1 MKRIIGNI
9 LAAAVLCVVLASS
22 ADAQPGR
29 RYYIDA
35 GWQFNGTVSNEFV
48 SNASGWGAYA
58 EGGYYILPRIAVGAF
73 VSYNTNNE
81 YIPRHTVVNP
91 DGSALTTDACNSL
104 FQVPFGATLRYRL
117 GWKEFQPYA
126 EAKIGADYA
135 RAYTYFPN
143 AGFRDTQWGFYA
155 SPEIGFTWHPF
166 YKSNFGFQ
174 FAVYYSYST
183 NRSEAFGLDGI
194 NNLGFKLGVSF

>member
-1 MKRIIGNI
+1 MKRIMGNI

-35 GWQFNGTVSNEFV
+35 GWQFNGTVGNEFV

-126 EAKIGADYA
+126 VCSGLYL
-135 RAYTYFPN
+135 FPECRFPRH
-143 AGFRDTQWGFYA
+143 AVGILCVSGDRLHLASVLQEQFRIPVRGVLQLFDQPERGFRPGRHQ
-155 SPEIGFTWHPF
+155 
-166 YKSNFGFQ
+166 
-174 FAVYYSYST
+174 
-183 NRSEAFGLDGI
+183 
-194 NNLGFKLGVSF
+194 